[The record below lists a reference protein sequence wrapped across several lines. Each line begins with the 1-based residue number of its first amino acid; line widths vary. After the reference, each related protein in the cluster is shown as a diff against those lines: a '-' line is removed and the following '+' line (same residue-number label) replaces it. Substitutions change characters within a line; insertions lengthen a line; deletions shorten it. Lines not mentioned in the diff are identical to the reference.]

1 MERNRAILHTIST
14 ETPGDAEL
22 SRQLGRYQKQARTWL
37 RVGLI
42 SIAGGVI
49 SFFTVHHTALKAILV
64 TVLFFGGICCVLF
77 LNGSAQK
84 KIKRL
89 MQEQMGMFFQAELEK
104 AFGPDLH
111 TPGKLLISR
120 L

>member
-22 SRQLGRYQKQARTWL
+22 SRQLGRYQKQVRTWL

-49 SFFTVHHTALKAILV
+49 KLFTVHHTALKAIVV
-64 TVLFFGGICCVLF
+64 TVL
-77 LNGSAQK
+77 
-84 KIKRL
+84 
-89 MQEQMGMFFQAELEK
+89 
-104 AFGPDLH
+104 
-111 TPGKLLISR
+111 
-120 L
+120 

>member
-64 TVLFFGGICCVLF
+64 TVLFLGGVCCAVVFGG
-77 LNGSAQK
+77 GAQK
-84 KIKRL
+84 KLKAL
-89 MQEQMGMFFQAELEK
+89 MHEQMGDYFRFAGAGDGL
-104 AFGPDLH
+104 
-111 TPGKLLISR
+111 R
-120 L
+120 LCCSCGQRGSARS

>member
-77 LNGSAQK
+77 LNAAPEKNQEVDAGTNGNCFFRQSWKRHSAGSAYT
-84 KIKRL
+84 
-89 MQEQMGMFFQAELEK
+89 GNAY
-104 AFGPDLH
+104 
-111 TPGKLLISR
+111 
-120 L
+120 

>member
-89 MQEQMGMFFQAELEK
+89 IAFLLEMGRVLDLLLKNTALFA
-104 AFGPDLH
+104 GPE
-111 TPGKLLISR
+111 
-120 L
+120 

>member
-1 MERNRAILHTIST
+1 MERNRVILHTIHT

-42 SIAGGVI
+42 GIAGGVI
-49 SFFTVHHTALKAILV
+49 SFFTVHHAALKAILV

-89 MQEQMGMFFQAELEK
+89 IASLLEMGRALDLLLKNTALFA
-104 AFGPDLH
+104 GPE
-111 TPGKLLISR
+111 
-120 L
+120 